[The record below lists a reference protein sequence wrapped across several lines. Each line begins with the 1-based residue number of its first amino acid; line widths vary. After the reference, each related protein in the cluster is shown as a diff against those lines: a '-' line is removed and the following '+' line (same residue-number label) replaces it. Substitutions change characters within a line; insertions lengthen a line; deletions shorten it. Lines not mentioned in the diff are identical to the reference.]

1 MNSGVEEL
9 DLELNFTS
17 ELGGWVCLLLFQHQ
31 LNSRFTRRMKYDFFL
46 FLTELFPSDVS
57 ELIDLG
63 EDLFSSFEPASSPVS
78 FFQYVNY

>member
-17 ELGGWVCLLLFQHQ
+17 ELG
-31 LNSRFTRRMKYDFFL
+31 
-46 FLTELFPSDVS
+46 ELFPSDVS